1 MRQLVFLAALLVL
14 VIPTPA
20 MVPAS
25 QTYSAPGSSAQL
37 SSLNTP
43 PIAAFTYIPCVAC
56 ASIGQPVFF
65 NGNWSISPNGP
76 IVSYT
81 WNFGDGTPPI
91 KTNNT
96 SISHVYLSSATMWQ
110 VSLTVQDTSGQTD
123 TISQQVMFNV
133 QPGFVF
139 QPGKPAVAQPVTFNA
154 SSTVVY
160 LPPSSLLGFQWSF
173 GDGASGSG
181 KTTIH
186 SYSVSG
192 LYRVLLTVE
201 TSQGNAQISKS
212 IIVGTIS
219 PPPGNVILQS
229 VFGIAFY
236 NSSGKI
242 TIQPASLFLNL
253 TFQGANST
261 GTKWSINAGSVQNRP
276 TIKIGPSQT
285 LPVPRNFTATSGE
298 AFQFN
303 TGRLVITAVVAEV
316 YSCQQQ
322 QPPCTVRNM
331 LYQLYL
337 TGPSRLVAA
346 NSSLMLFTRLFG
358 FLYNSQTRIGL
369 FFVAGISPGDVDES
383 GTVDVRDLSIA
394 ASSFGADTV
403 QSSTTAPSTSSDGY
417 SGAYYAD
424 MNGDGRVNI
433 QDISSIAANF
443 GQTY

>member
-25 QTYSAPGSSAQL
+25 QTYSVPGSSAQL

-76 IVSYT
+76 IVSYA
-81 WNFGDGTPPI
+81 WNFGDGTPPV

-123 TISQQVMFNV
+123 TMSQQVMFNV
-133 QPGFVF
+133 QPRFVF

-160 LPPSSLLGFQWSF
+160 LPPSSLLGFQWNF

-186 SYSVSG
+186 SYSVPG
-192 LYRVLLTVE
+192 PYRVLLTVE
-201 TSQGNAQISKS
+201 TSQGDAQISKS

-219 PPPGNVILQS
+219 SARERDTTVCVWNRVLQ
-229 VFGIAFY
+229 
-236 NSSGKI
+236 
-242 TIQPASLFLNL
+242 
-253 TFQGANST
+253 
-261 GTKWSINAGSVQNRP
+261 
-276 TIKIGPSQT
+276 
-285 LPVPRNFTATSGE
+285 
-298 AFQFN
+298 
-303 TGRLVITAVVAEV
+303 
-316 YSCQQQ
+316 
-322 QPPCTVRNM
+322 
-331 LYQLYL
+331 
-337 TGPSRLVAA
+337 
-346 NSSLMLFTRLFG
+346 
-358 FLYNSQTRIGL
+358 
-369 FFVAGISPGDVDES
+369 
-383 GTVDVRDLSIA
+383 
-394 ASSFGADTV
+394 
-403 QSSTTAPSTSSDGY
+403 
-417 SGAYYAD
+417 
-424 MNGDGRVNI
+424 
-433 QDISSIAANF
+433 
-443 GQTY
+443 